1 MGPDIECDTDT
12 SCNTDMTETR
22 KIGYM
27 KYERLLSEK
36 NLDHSTRRSFVPE
49 VGGTLVFKCYVC
61 VYVGLFACLSYFQFQ
76 F

>member
-1 MGPDIECDTDT
+1 MGADIECDTDT

-36 NLDHSTRRSFVPE
+36 KFGPLNLPFYLYQKLEAP
-49 VGGTLVFKCYVC
+49 
-61 VYVGLFACLSYFQFQ
+61 
-76 F
+76 